1 MFDIGNLLLAGLTR
15 VGSWFGL
22 DLFETVTLVA
32 ALAGVWLFLLR
43 ARTYAA
49 LTRSRK
55 RSQRQRRRQQ
65 SGSQQKHAD
74 DVKPTS
80 PAPATA
86 DADRQDDTPLLR
98 RQAPQIH
105 RVAVQSPTAQD
116 DQDVAA
122 DNGNKAPWLRRTG
135 PVSDPKPAPVPGADG
150 AASSPAAAV
159 PVVATGGQLRDLL

>member
-1 MFDIGNLLLAGLTR
+1 LARGR
-15 VGSWFGL
+15 
-22 DLFETVTLVA
+22 
-32 ALAGVWLFLLR
+32 
-43 ARTYAA
+43 
-49 LTRSRK
+49 
-55 RSQRQRRRQQ
+55 RQRRQQRRQQ
-65 SGSQQKHAD
+65 SGGQQKHAD

-86 DADRQDDTPLLR
+86 DADRQDAAPLLR
-98 RQAPQIH
+98 RQAPQIR

-135 PVSDPKPAPVPGADG
+135 PVSDPKPAPVPGDDG